1 MPFWLVAIR
10 AGTLTGHIFSRDI
23 LPLFTGGLTIMHIR
37 IAVAL
42 IASLLASSARADETF
57 LSCKLSVT
65 VDEKGV
71 RSAITGT
78 DVFVIG
84 PQPDGSTTYTV
95 PAGCRTNTLTAKVSD
110 TELMFECEHAVAEGF
125 RYIMTINRVMI
136 PSSPCWQAIRRS
148 VSPSASI
155 SSDSRMASSPPGG
168 TKPSSRWRRAES
180 SVPVRTRPSK

>member
-1 MPFWLVAIR
+1 
-10 AGTLTGHIFSRDI
+10 
-23 LPLFTGGLTIMHIR
+23 MHIR
-37 IAVAL
+37 IGVAL

-84 PQPDGSTTYTV
+84 PQPDGSTNYTV
-95 PAGCRTNTLTAKVSD
+95 PAGCRTNTLTANVSD

-125 RYIMTINRVMI
+125 RYIMTINRVSGEYTKI
-136 PSSPCWQAIRRS
+136 FSKK
-148 VSPSASI
+148 
-155 SSDSRMASSPPGG
+155 MASG
-168 TKPSSRWRRAES
+168 TSGLVHYGHCAASNRQF
-180 SVPVRTRPSK
+180 